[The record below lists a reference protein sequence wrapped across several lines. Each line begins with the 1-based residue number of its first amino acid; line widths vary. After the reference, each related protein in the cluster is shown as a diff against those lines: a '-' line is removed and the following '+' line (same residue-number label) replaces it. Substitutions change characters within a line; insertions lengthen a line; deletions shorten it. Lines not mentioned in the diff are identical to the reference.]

1 MSPRTMHMLAKP
13 MLFAAALIWGTSFFI
28 MKNALDAVPVFFLLA
43 IRFIAG
49 AVLLALVCGRR
60 WKAFTP
66 DYLWRGAIMGGFLCL
81 AYSVQTF
88 GLSMTTPS
96 KNAFLTAVYCV
107 LVPFLTWA
115 VVKKRPDRYNI
126 AAALLCV
133 TGVGLVS
140 LNEQLSINTGD
151 LLTLVCAIFYASHI
165 VAVEKVSPGK
175 DITLLTVFQF
185 AFAGLFAWIGG
196 ALTETFPAQ
205 ALTDPQVF
213 LPLLYLCVMAT
224 TVALLFQN
232 VGQVWSDP
240 ASASVILSLES
251 VFGVLFSV
259 IFYGDPVTP
268 RLLMGFV
275 LIFVAVVCS
284 ETKFSFL
291 RRSSRPQLSE
301 AEK

>member
-43 IRFIAG
+43 IRFTAG
-49 AVLLALVCGRR
+49 AVLLALVCVRR

-205 ALTDPQVF
+205 ALTAPQVF